1 MTGQWPRMSLS
12 SAHRFRKDMTA
23 NPHRPP
29 APRISEIVLR
39 TSQFVT
45 MRTWYA
51 LVLSAD
57 PSFEYG
63 EEGAGANGDG
73 RVMDFHRLCFL
84 RLYAEFP
91 YTQVLALFE
100 IPKLRGSSGDSCGL
114 HHMQF
119 RTASLDEL
127 ADRYELLRGQQIRPY
142 QSFNHGPAISFY
154 YEDPDRNLVEISA
167 PCFETQNDYLE
178 FFKSPGYKANP
189 TGVAI
194 EADQF
199 VTALRRGDDR
209 RELVRMPS

>member
-1 MTGQWPRMSLS
+1 MTEVGAL
-12 SAHRFRKDMTA
+12 AAK
-23 NPHRPP
+23 PHRLP
-29 APRISEIVLR
+29 APRISEVVLR
-39 TSQFVT
+39 TSQFVK

-51 LVLSAD
+51 FVLSAD

-63 EEGAGANGDG
+63 EEGGGPNGDG

-91 YTQVLALFE
+91 YTQVLAIFE
-100 IPKLRGSSGDSCGL
+100 IPKLQSSSGNSCGL

-127 ADRYELLRGQQIRPY
+127 ADRYELLLGRDIRPY

-154 YEDPDRNLVEISA
+154 YEDPDRNLIEMSA
-167 PCFETQNDYLE
+167 PCFDTQDDYLQ
-178 FFKSPGYKANP
+178 FFKSAGYKANP

-194 EADQF
+194 DADQF
-199 VTALRRGDDR
+199 VTALRQGADR
-209 RELVRMPS
+209 RELVHMPS